1 MMVLNF
7 PAGARTGSSLE
18 RIDKEGARRE
28 RMLLLEP
35 CSRKIKNDVEQNKSG
50 RKLEVFCENH
60 FQRTCRIDNLRV

>member
-60 FQRTCRIDNLRV
+60 FQRTCIDNLRV